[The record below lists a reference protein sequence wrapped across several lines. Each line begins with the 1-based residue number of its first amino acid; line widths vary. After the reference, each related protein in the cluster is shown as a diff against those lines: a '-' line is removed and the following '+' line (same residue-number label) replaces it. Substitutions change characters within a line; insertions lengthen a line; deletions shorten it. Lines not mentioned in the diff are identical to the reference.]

1 MTGEAMSG
9 QAIGGQATSSPGKNG
24 WRVTVLGGGAW
35 GTALALA
42 MLRAGHSVR
51 LYARDPQTVA
61 AIGRGENPRYLPGIA
76 IAPGIEA
83 TSDIEAAL
91 ADADCVLAVTPA
103 QSLRATLAA
112 ARDHMPAGIP
122 LVLCAK
128 GIERDTGALLSAIVE
143 EILPKN
149 PVAALSGPSFAT
161 DVARG
166 LPTAVVV
173 AARDEMLAAD
183 LAARFSAEN
192 LRCYSS
198 SDLIGV
204 EIGGALKNVFAI
216 AAGAVIGAGL
226 GASAQAAMVTRG
238 FVELRRIGAAFG
250 ARPETLMGLS
260 GLGDLLL
267 TCSSAQSRNFA
278 YGLALGQGKALS
290 GLPLA
295 EGVPTAAI
303 AARIAA
309 ERGIDA
315 PIISAVAA
323 ILDGKVTIDQAVTA
337 LMTRPLKTETND

>member
-1 MTGEAMSG
+1 MNGRNMNG
-9 QAIGGQATSSPGKNG
+9 PGKSG
-24 WRVTVLGGGAW
+24 WRVSVLGGGAW

-51 LYARDPQTVA
+51 LFARDPETVA
-61 AIGRGENPRYLPGIA
+61 SIGQGQNPRYLPGIA

-83 TSDIEAAL
+83 TSDIKAAL
-91 ADADCVLAVTPA
+91 AGADCVLAVTPA
-103 QSLRATLAA
+103 QSLRATLAVA
-112 ARDHMPAGIP
+112 KGHMPPGIP

-143 EILPKN
+143 EILPQN

-173 AARDEMLAAD
+173 AARDEALAAD

-198 SDLIGV
+198 DDLIGV

-216 AAGAVIGAGL
+216 AAGAVTGAGL

-267 TCSSAQSRNFA
+267 TCSSTQSRNFA
-278 YGLALGQGKALS
+278 YGLALGQGKPLA

-303 AARIAA
+303 AARIAT
-309 ERGIDA
+309 ERNIDA
-315 PIISAVAA
+315 PIIAAVAA
-323 ILDGKVTIDQAVTA
+323 ILDGTITIRQAVTA

>member
-1 MTGEAMSG
+1 MTR
-9 QAIGGQATSSPGKNG
+9 IGTAKKVTAGKTPASG
-24 WRVTVLGGGAW
+24 WRVAVLGGGAW

-42 MLRAGHSVR
+42 MLRAGHFVR
-51 LYARDPQTVA
+51 LYARDPETVA
-61 AIGRGENPRYLPGIA
+61 AIDRGENPRYLPGIA
-76 IAPGIEA
+76 IEPGIVA
-83 TSDIEAAL
+83 TSDAAAAL
-91 ADADCVLAVTPA
+91 GGADCVLAVTPA
-103 QSLRATLAA
+103 QSLRAVLASA
-112 ARDHMPAGIP
+112 SGHVPIGVP

-128 GIERDTGALLSAIVE
+128 GIERGTGALLSAIVE
-143 EILPKN
+143 ESLPNN
-149 PVAALSGPSFAT
+149 PVAALSGPSFAS

-173 AARDEMLAAD
+173 AARDGKLAAE

-198 SDLIGV
+198 DDLIGV

-216 AAGAVIGAGL
+216 AAGAVTGAGL

-278 YGLALGQGKALS
+278 YGLALGQGKPLA

-295 EGVPTAAI
+295 EGVPTAGI

-309 ERGIDA
+309 ERGIEA

-323 ILDGKVTIDQAVTA
+323 ILDGKVTIGQAVTA
-337 LMTRPLKTETND
+337 LMTRPLKTETDI

>member
-1 MTGEAMSG
+1 MGNEGAGNPAKS
-9 QAIGGQATSSPGKNG
+9 G

-83 TSDIEAAL
+83 TSDIETAL
-91 ADADCVLAVTPA
+91 AGADCVLAVTPA

-112 ARDHMPAGIP
+112 AKDHMPDGIP

-143 EILPKN
+143 EILPRN

-216 AAGAVIGAGL
+216 AAGAVTGAGL

-278 YGLALGQGKALS
+278 YGLALGQGKTLS

-303 AARIAA
+303 AARIAVG
-309 ERGIDA
+309 RGIDA

-337 LMTRPLKTETND
+337 LMTRPLKTETKD

>member
-1 MTGEAMSG
+1 MTDQDMNSPDKSG
-9 QAIGGQATSSPGKNG
+9 WCVS
-24 WRVTVLGGGAW
+24 VLGGGAW

-51 LYARDPQTVA
+51 LFARDPETVA
-61 AIGRGENPRYLPGIA
+61 SIGRGENPRYLPGIT

-83 TSDIEAAL
+83 TSDIKVARAG
-91 ADADCVLAVTPA
+91 ADCVLAVTPA
-103 QSLRATLAA
+103 QALRATLAVA
-112 ARDHMPAGIP
+112 KAHMPTGIP

-143 EILPKN
+143 EILPQN

-173 AARDEMLAAD
+173 AARDEALAAD

-198 SDLIGV
+198 DDLIGV

-216 AAGAVIGAGL
+216 AAGAVTGAGL

-267 TCSSAQSRNFA
+267 TCSSTQSRNFA
-278 YGLALGQGKALS
+278 YGLALGQGKPLA

-303 AARIAA
+303 AARIAT
-309 ERGIDA
+309 ERHIDA
-315 PIISAVAA
+315 PIIAAVAA
-323 ILDGKVTIDQAVTA
+323 ILDGTITIRQAVTA

>member
-1 MTGEAMSG
+1 MTGGA
-9 QAIGGQATSSPGKNG
+9 AIKATSG
-24 WRVTVLGGGAW
+24 WRVAVLGGGAW

-42 MLRAGHSVR
+42 MLRAGHFVR

-61 AIGRGENPRYLPGIA
+61 AIDHGENPRYLPGIA
-76 IAPGIEA
+76 IEPGIVA
-83 TSDIEAAL
+83 TSDIKAAL
-91 ADADCVLAVTPA
+91 DGTDCVLAVAPA
-103 QSLRATLAA
+103 QALRTMLAA
-112 ARDHMPAGIP
+112 AKAHVPKDVP

-143 EILPKN
+143 SILPGN

-173 AARDEMLAAD
+173 AARDADLAAD

-198 SDLIGV
+198 DDLVGV

-216 AAGAVIGAGL
+216 AAGAVTGAKL

-250 ARPETLMGLS
+250 AKPETLMGLS

-278 YGLALGQGKALS
+278 YGLALGQGKPLA

-315 PIISAVAA
+315 PIITAIAA
-323 ILDGKVTIDQAVTA
+323 ILDGTVTVRQAVSA
-337 LMTRPLKTETND
+337 LMTRPLKTETDL